1 MKEFTY
7 KITDSAGLHAR
18 PAGLLSK
25 VAGEFQSEVIVAVGD
40 KETNAS
46 RIFGLMGLEA
56 KCGDEL
62 IVRITGADE
71 DNAAAIIEI
80 FMKDNL

>member
-1 MKEFTY
+1 MKSFTY

-25 VAGEFQSEVIVAVGD
+25 VACEFQSEVIVAVGD

-56 KCGDEL
+56 KCGDE
-62 IVRITGADE
+62 ITVRIMGADE
-71 DNAAAIIEI
+71 DNAASVIEK
-80 FMKDNL
+80 FLRDNL

>member
-1 MKEFTY
+1 MKSFTY

-25 VAGEFQSEVIVAVGD
+25 VAGEFKSEVIVEVRG
-40 KETNAS
+40 KEANAL
-46 RIFGLMGLEA
+46 RIFALMGLEA

-62 IVRITGADE
+62 TIKITGSDE
-71 DNAAAIIEI
+71 ENAASVIEK
-80 FMKDNL
+80 FLKDNI

>member
-25 VAGEFQSEVIVAVGD
+25 TASEFNSEVLINANG
-40 KETNAS
+40 KEANAS
-46 RIFGLMGLEA
+46 RIFALMGLEA

-71 DNAAAIIEI
+71 DNAAAIIEK